1 MSKWLRDW
9 KLVSLSAYN
18 EDFRWPVII
27 ACLLFLGLLYLTR
40 VPAAALLHWLLID
53 PVLVKIP
60 ENDWLADLV
69 FIGFLLLAF
78 IFFVG
83 KLRKHLIPT
92 PSSVAVVVTIVLAY
106 ILLRTFEPIGCFNH
120 FTFCWLQNRTYATA
134 FLLSIIPILFTYKR
148 YYHPLT
154 IPKSGLSFIEDTSDT
169 KQYED
174 IYSRQGF
181 AETLFNH
188 ITATTTNFAFV
199 IGIVGD
205 WGSGKSDL
213 QTRLRLRLGDNSDT
227 LVVEFNAWRVN
238 KPDVL
243 IEAFFKAISK
253 VLQPFNHSIAGKI
266 REYSKKILQP
276 SKETPL
282 RFLDTLIGE
291 WLDDDDLQTQYVAI
305 NNAIKSTGK
314 RVVVFIDDTDRL
326 SSKEVME
333 VLRLVRNTA
342 NFANTFFVVGIDY
355 SYIRQILAQS
365 REYANEEEYLKK
377 AFQFTITLP
386 AFDKKIFLAA
396 IKAELLT
403 GNLTEAQ
410 KEMLTQGLDS
420 LSNHGK
426 DPSAPMN
433 EGAHQFGFIETLLD
447 NMRDV
452 KRFVNSFKVIY
463 NLVKDDCEIRDLIV
477 LELIRNKNI
486 EVYNKIRSRELI
498 EYSIDTFKYTVNDE
512 KWKSLHSK
520 EGKAWSAGTV
530 ADLGTALEYLF
541 TEDNKKNWRSVVDP
555 GNFYIY
561 FSYQLFNQIPLA
573 LFNQALQ
580 GSVTQILT
588 QFDKW
593 IQEGKGGDLAKA
605 AAALEVFSD
614 AATLA
619 KTIVAFASV
628 QSDHPQWL
636 LNANHLF
643 FTKREFNLN
652 RYFHNDKKE
661 YGEFIRSFM
670 SDNQTDYY
678 IRARLAYNFLY
689 AFVVGQDDHLILSKK
704 EWQRIVYRLF
714 SQFLDQGPTDF
725 EKVWRFYNLNDYK
738 RENNY
743 IILYPPA
750 GRRLK
755 LYILNTNSALEAFT
769 SKMVEPARNSNKGYY
784 MIYPEVIEA
793 IFGRVA
799 PFLELLER
807 TAFSDP
813 VSDKARK
820 AILIHIVTY
829 IENRRPFLL
838 AEPDRPDKA

>member
-1 MSKWLRDW
+1 MRKWLHDW
-9 KLVSLSAYN
+9 KLVDWSAYKK
-18 EDFRWPVII
+18 DFRWPVIK
-27 ACLLFLGLLYLTR
+27 ACLLFLGLLYLTH

-60 ENDWLADLV
+60 ANDWLADLI
-69 FIGFLLLAF
+69 FLGFFLLAF
-78 IFFVG
+78 FFFVG
-83 KLRKHLIPT
+83 KLRKHLVPT
-92 PSSVAVVVTIVLAY
+92 PSSLAAVVTIVLAY
-106 ILLRTFEPIGCFNH
+106 ILLRAFEPTGTLTH
-120 FTFCWLQNRTYATA
+120 FTCCWLQNRTYATV
-134 FLLSIIPILFTYKR
+134 FLLSIVPVIFTYKR
-148 YYHPLT
+148 YYHALA
-154 IPKSGLSFIEDTSDT
+154 IPKSGLSFIEDTSDIR
-169 KQYED
+169 QYED
-174 IYSRQGF
+174 VYSRQGF

-213 QTRLRLRLGDNSDT
+213 QTRLRLLLENKPDT
-227 LVVEFNAWRVN
+227 FLVEFNAWRVN

-243 IEAFFKAISK
+243 IDTFFKAISK
-253 VLQPFNHSIAGKI
+253 ALQPFNHTIAGKI
-266 REYSKKILQP
+266 REYSKKVLQP
-276 SKETPL
+276 SKDPPFRL
-282 RFLDTLIGE
+282 LDTLIGE
-291 WLDDDDLQTQYVAI
+291 WLDDDDLQTQYIAI

-314 RVVVFIDDTDRL
+314 RLVVFIDDTDRL

-386 AFDKKIFLAA
+386 AFDKKIFLTA

-452 KRFVNSFKVIY
+452 KRFINSFKVIY

-498 EYSIDTFKYTVNDE
+498 EYSIDTFKYNVNDE
-512 KWKSLHSK
+512 KWKNLHTK
-520 EGKAWSAGTV
+520 EGKAWSAGAV
-530 ADLGTALEYLF
+530 VDIEAALRYLF
-541 TEDNKKNWRSVVDP
+541 TEDNNKNWRSVVDP

-573 LFNQALQ
+573 QFNQALQ
-580 GSVTQILT
+580 GSVAQILT

-593 IQEGKGGDLAKA
+593 IQEGKEGDLVKA
-605 AAALEVFSD
+605 ASALEVFSD
-614 AATLA
+614 AVTLT
-619 KTIVAFASV
+619 KTIIAFASV
-628 QSDHPQWL
+628 KSNHPQWM
-636 LNANHLF
+636 LNANDLF

-652 RYFHNDKKE
+652 RYFHNDKNE
-661 YGEFIRSFM
+661 YGEFIKSFM
-670 SDNQTDYY
+670 SDDQISYY
-678 IRARLAYNFLY
+678 IRARLAYTFLY
-689 AFVVGQDDHLILSKK
+689 ASVVEPYDHLILSKK

-714 SQFLDQGPTDF
+714 SQFLDQGPTNF
-725 EKVWRFYNLNDYK
+725 EKVWEFYSFNDYK

-755 LYILNTNSALEAFT
+755 RHILQTNSALEAFT
-769 SKMVEPARNSNKGYY
+769 SKMVEPARNASKGYY
-784 MIYPEVIEA
+784 MIYSGVIEA
-793 IFGRVA
+793 VFSRVA

-807 TAFSDP
+807 TSFSDP
-813 VSDKARK
+813 ASDKARK
-820 AILIHIVTY
+820 AILTNIASY
-829 IENRRPFLL
+829 IENHHAFPL